1 MNNFQTI
8 LVAIFLA
15 FFVFAVLIFSG
26 LIKIDNKSGSGS
38 DLQGKVLI
46 WGTLTS
52 SDFKNV
58 FEEAND
64 SKNNSLS
71 VNYIKKSSDTYEQD
85 LIEAFA
91 KGNAPDIFI
100 ISEDMIGKFENFS
113 YVIPFENY
121 PERTFR
127 DSFIDGAE
135 IFLSKKG
142 LIALPILV
150 DPVVMFYN
158 KTLFTNEGLATVP
171 KYWDELFDLSSK
183 LTKKTGDGV
192 ISQSM
197 IALGRYDN
205 IEHSKEILSTL
216 FLQNGSKILERVE
229 DDKDR
234 VKYSPSLSEKSESSM
249 NPVVNVLNFFLEFSN
264 PTLSAYSWNRSLSS
278 SFDMFTSGREAMYI
292 GMASD
297 LFKIQETNPNLSFDV
312 TEVLQ
317 TKGLKAK
324 TTYGKFYAFM
334 INKNS
339 KNLATSYA
347 FAMKL
352 SSKENAGN
360 FSKAL
365 SLPPVLRSLLASK
378 PSDSYLTTFY
388 NSAIFS
394 KSWIDYDPKK
404 SDIIF
409 EEMIQNIL
417 SNKLNVD
424 SAVGKAE
431 DQLEKVLK

>member
-26 LIKIDNKSGSGS
+26 LIKIDNKNNGSN
-38 DLQGKVLI
+38 LEGKVLI

-52 SDFKNV
+52 ENFKDV

-71 VNYIKKSSDTYEQD
+71 VSYIKKSEETYEQD

-91 KGNAPDIFI
+91 KGNAPDLFI
-100 ISEDMIGKFENFS
+100 VSQDMIGKFESFS
-113 YVIPFENY
+113 YIVPFKNY
-121 PERTFR
+121 PERNFR
-127 DSFIDGAE
+127 DSFVNGAE
-135 IFLSKKG
+135 IFLSKNG
-142 LIALPILV
+142 IIGFPIVV

-158 KTLFTNEGLATVP
+158 KTLFSNEGLATVP

-183 LTKKTGDGV
+183 LTKKTSDGA
-192 ISQSM
+192 IKESM

-205 IEHSKEILSTL
+205 ITHSKKILSTL
-216 FLQNGSKILERVE
+216 FLQNGSKILERIE
-229 DDKDR
+229 NEKNI
-234 VKYSPSLSEKSESSM
+234 KYLPSLSEKTEFSM
-249 NPVVNVLNFFLEFSN
+249 NPVGNVLNFFLEFSN
-264 PTLSAYSWNRSLSS
+264 PTLSAYSWNRSLPS
-278 SFDMFTSGREAMYI
+278 SFDMFTSGRQAIYI

-312 TEVLQ
+312 VEVLQ
-317 TKGLKAK
+317 TKGAKDKA
-324 TTYGKFYAFM
+324 TYGKFYGIM

-339 KNLATSYA
+339 KNLATSYE

-352 SSKENAGN
+352 ASGDNANN
-360 FSKAL
+360 FSKEL
-365 SLPPVLRSLLASK
+365 SLPPVLRSLLTDK
-378 PSDSYLTTFY
+378 TKDSYLTTFF
-388 NSAIFS
+388 NSAIFA
-394 KSWIDYDPKK
+394 KSWIDYDQKA
-404 SDIIF
+404 SDTIF
-409 EEMIQNIL
+409 GEMIQNIL

-424 SAVGKAE
+424 SAINKAE
-431 DQLEKVLK
+431 DQLEKAVK